1 MKYLT
6 PLPLYDHQKRA
17 LRHCLATF
25 KRGRNPALLMEPR
38 TGKTL
43 TTITTLGCL
52 ATMNPA
58 LTRVLIVCPTRVLGV
73 WQDEIARGLSLP
85 HTVTVLDAATR
96 RALPQRN
103 PFASPL
109 SGQPLQIYVINFEAF
124 STAARL
130 KLRDKFRK
138 WASTGPT
145 LCVIDESHRIKSASA
160 RAATALVSMAKSFS
174 HRMILTG
181 TPVTKASRIHDI
193 RMQWAFLNPGSFPE
207 WGRTDESFKQHTGKW
222 FDAGGYKIYQG
233 PKSGGVAEVK
243 AIIDPDSFIVKR
255 EDCFDLPPR
264 EDRMH
269 WVPLTTATAR
279 HYDEMAA
286 DMITQIRDGVIAEA
300 SIPLVTAL
308 RLLQITSGFVRTDDG
323 VDHPVGTEK
332 LDALTGLLKDEIIET
347 EQKVVIA
354 ARFKFDLDRI
364 TSLCRKLKLPTYSVR
379 GGMTRKAS
387 DVAIKEF
394 READT
399 GAMIIQPQA
408 AALGIDLSTASRFI
422 WYSLTYSYVDYS
434 QVCDRIALSKR
445 STTFDYLISPGTV
458 DSLVLDTLQ
467 RDDDLAKAIL
477 ARPERILRNG

>member
-58 LTRVLIVCPTRVLGV
+58 LTRVLIVCPTRVMGV

-85 HTVTVLDAATR
+85 HEVVVLDAATR
-96 RALPQRN
+96 RALPQRK

-109 SGQPLQIYVINFEAF
+109 PGQPLMIYVINFEAF
-124 STAARL
+124 RGTSRM
-130 KLRDKFRK
+130 KVRDKFMR
-138 WASTGPT
+138 WAAAGPT
-145 LCVIDESHRIKSASA
+145 LCVLDESHRIKSASS
-160 RAATALVSMAKSFS
+160 RITSALVTSAKAFS

-181 TPVTKASRIHDI
+181 TPVTKATRIHDV
-193 RMQWAFLNPGSFPE
+193 RTQWAFLNPGSFPE
-207 WGRTDESFKQHTGKW
+207 WGQTDDSFKKHTGVW
-222 FDAGGYKIYQG
+222 RDAGGFKLYVR
-233 PKSGGVAEVK
+233 PKPRGVADVK
-243 AIIDPDSFIVKR
+243 AVIDPDSFIVKR

-269 WVPLTTATAR
+269 WVPLSSTTAR
-279 HYDEMAA
+279 HYDEMAK
-286 DMITQIRDGVIAEA
+286 DMLTKIKEGVIAEA
-300 SIPLVTAL
+300 SIPLVTAA
-308 RLLQITSGFVRTDDG
+308 RLLQITSGFVRVED
-323 VDHPVGTEK
+323 VDHEIGTEK
-332 LDALTGLLKDEIIET
+332 LDALSALLKDEIIET

-364 TSLCRKLKLPTYSVR
+364 TKLCRKLGLTTYSVR
-379 GGMTRKAS
+379 GGMSRTAS
-387 DVAIKEF
+387 DKAIKDF